1 MSLRPSPFSV
11 RGYPHAPARPKSDA
25 AVGSLSAPGS
35 SPAVRVFCIGR
46 NYAGHARELANPP
59 PRSPVVFIKPASAL
73 LAAGEPIPFPR
84 HGRELHHEA
93 ELVVRIGRA
102 GRVHGPD
109 QAAAFIDA
117 FTLGLDLTLRDVQ
130 QRLKQ
135 QGLPW
140 ELAKAFDASAPVG
153 AFTDWDASLDLQNIE
168 FQCRVNGELRQS
180 GNTAD
185 MLFPVAR
192 LLVELS
198 RVWTLQPGD
207 LLYTG
212 TPAGVG
218 PLRVG
223 DSIELAS
230 AATGRFDWT
239 VAA

>member
-1 MSLRPSPFSV
+1 M
-11 RGYPHAPARPKSDA
+11 
-25 AVGSLSAPGS
+25 
-35 SPAVRVFCIGR
+35 FCIGR
-46 NYAGHARELANPP
+46 NYARHARELANPL
-59 PRSPVVFIKPASAL
+59 PRSPVVFMKPASAL

-84 HGRELHHEA
+84 HGQELHHEA

-102 GRVHGPD
+102 GRVPD
-109 QAAAFIDA
+109 AGQAAAFIDG

-140 ELAKAFDASAPVG
+140 EVAKAFDASAPIG
-153 AFTDWDASLDLQNIE
+153 AFTDWDASFDLQNIE
-168 FQCRVNGELRQS
+168 FQCSVNGELRQS
-180 GNTAD
+180 GNTGD

-198 RVWTLQPGD
+198 RVWTLRPGD

-218 PLRVG
+218 PLYVG

-230 AATGRFDWT
+230 PATGCFHWT
-239 VAA
+239 VVA